1 MTNIS
6 VVDTETTGVTNHPI
20 HGHPQII
27 EFASIPLSNDL
38 AVVISYINATS
49 YSLPETVSRLSLLGE
64 SKKYKPSMKIH
75 KEAVKVHGISMQS
88 LLKEDKS
95 EDIVFPPM
103 DYMLGHNIQYDYRC
117 MGKPKGIKLICTLK
131 LARAFDKQ
139 FGIGF
144 QNKKQDTLLLHFY
157 GEDIRWL
164 VTGHHAALSDCVKCL
179 LLLVKLLEYVPN
191 IKTFEELY
199 AFQESLS
206 KAK

>member
-1 MTNIS
+1 MPSIH
-6 VVDTETTGVTNHPI
+6 VADTETTGVMNHPI

-27 EFASIPLSNDL
+27 EFASIPLGNDL
-38 AVVISYINATS
+38 EAWRGHEEIDILEAVEEI
-49 YSLPETVSRLSLLGE
+49 SLLGTA
-64 SKKYKPSMKIH
+64 KRYKPSMKIH

-88 LLKEDKS
+88 LLKEPRS
-95 EDIVFPPM
+95 EDIVFPEM

-117 MGKPKGIKLICTLK
+117 MGKPEGIKLICTLK

-191 IKTFEELY
+191 ITTFEELY
-199 AFQESLS
+199 SVQESLS

>member
-1 MTNIS
+1 MPNIH
-6 VVDTETTGVTNHPI
+6 VADTETTGVTNHPI

-27 EFASIPLSNDL
+27 EFASIELTNNLEALSAGVTSFATL
-38 AVVISYINATS
+38 RSAVQHLSAIG
-49 YSLPETVSRLSLLGE
+49 ETN
-64 SKKYKPSMKIH
+64 KYKPSMKIH
-75 KEAVKVHGISMQS
+75 KEAVKVHGISMLS
-88 LLKEDKS
+88 LLREPRS
-95 EDIVFPPM
+95 EDITFPEM

-117 MGKPKGIKLICTLK
+117 MGKPEGIKLVCTLK

-179 LLLVKLLEYVPN
+179 LLLVKLLEYVPS

>member
-1 MTNIS
+1 MPS
-6 VVDTETTGVTNHPI
+6 VYVADTETTGVTNHPI
-20 HGHPQII
+20 QGHPQII
-27 EFASIPLSNDL
+27 EFASIKLDNELEATINLTEAMASL
-38 AVVISYINATS
+38 KGTVAFISAY
-49 YSLPETVSRLSLLGE
+49 GE
-64 SKKYKPSMKIH
+64 SKRYKPSMKIH

-88 LLKEDKS
+88 LLKEPKS
-95 EDIVFPPM
+95 EDIVFPDM
-103 DYMLGHNIQYDYRC
+103 DYMVGHNIQYDYRC
-117 MGKPKGIKLICTLK
+117 MGKPKDIKLICTLK